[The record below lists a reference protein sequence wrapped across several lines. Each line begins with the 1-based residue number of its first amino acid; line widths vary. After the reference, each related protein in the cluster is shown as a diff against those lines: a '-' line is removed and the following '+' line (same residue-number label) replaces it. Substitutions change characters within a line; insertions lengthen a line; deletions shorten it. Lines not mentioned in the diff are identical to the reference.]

1 MTVKYAYTYLTMVA
15 GNRAGRAFLLD
26 PTDYNRIGRGLECDV
41 VLADPLCSRVH
52 AELVQEDDGWFL
64 KDSESRNGTYVN
76 DVRIDSVRLD
86 SGSRVRMGSTE
97 FTFHYSDEP
106 PTQATGTTEPSR
118 IIQQTPIVSDKTDE
132 FVIAALRH
140 ADNQHDL
147 LVLYRLAVQLLG
159 AEEPDEVTRIAL
171 HTLRERTKAAVVG
184 FLWATDDGQLKPSRV
199 IPADEADQILL
210 SESLTDIVLKHSQA
224 VWVANQGLETSES
237 LREYADA
244 ICVPMI
250 NNQQTLGAIHLYLRN
265 GSFRQV
271 DFDFAIS
278 LAHVVV
284 VALARSRRQATL
296 RVDHDRLRASSAA
309 SDMLIG
315 ECEAMR
321 TLKEKMTRIARA
333 TGCVLVRGESGTGK
347 ELVARA
353 IHKLSSREDRPLLCV
368 NCAAVPAELMES
380 QLFGHIKGA
389 FTSAHEDHEGWFRQA
404 DSGSLFL
411 DEVGELTPDGQAK
424 LLRVLE
430 GHAFLPVGGTEEVT
444 VDVRVIAATNRDLRE
459 AVQQK
464 RFREDLYY
472 RLSVFELVIPPLR
485 DRESDVELLLD
496 HFLNHFRVQ
505 HGRPQLK
512 LSDAARSRLLEYDWP
527 GNVRQLRNVI
537 DSATVLAASEEI
549 TCDDLGLYEAGTEQ
563 FETLNIAQ
571 WERKLIG
578 EALQRTQGNVPDAA
592 EMLGI
597 GRATLY
603 RKIDE
608 FNIER

>member
-1 MTVKYAYTYLTMVA
+1 V
-15 GNRAGRAFLLD
+15 
-26 PTDYNRIGRGLECDV
+26 I
-41 VLADPLCSRVH
+41 RV
-52 AELVQEDDGWFL
+52 
-64 KDSESRNGTYVN
+64 
-76 DVRIDSVRLD
+76 
-86 SGSRVRMGSTE
+86 
-97 FTFHYSDEP
+97 
-106 PTQATGTTEPSR
+106 
-118 IIQQTPIVSDKTDE
+118 
-132 FVIAALRH
+132 
-140 ADNQHDL
+140 
-147 LVLYRLAVQLLG
+147 
-159 AEEPDEVTRIAL
+159 AL

-184 FLWATDDGQLKPSRV
+184 FLWATDDGQLKPTRV
-199 IPADEADQILL
+199 IPAADSDQILL
-210 SESLTDIVLKHSQA
+210 SESLTDVVLKHSRA
-224 VWVANQGLETSES
+224 VWVANQGTLEPSES

-250 NNQQTLGAIHLYLRN
+250 HNQQTLGAIHLYLRN

-296 RVDHDRLRASSAA
+296 RVDHDRLRANSAA
-309 SDMLIG
+309 FDTLLG

-321 TLKEKMTRIARA
+321 TLKEKLSRVARA

-353 IHKLSSREDRPLLCV
+353 IHKLSSRADRPLLCV

-380 QLFGHIKGA
+380 QLFGHVKGA
-389 FTSAHEDHEGWFRQA
+389 FTSAHTDHEGWFRQA
-404 DSGSLFL
+404 DTGTLFL
-411 DEVGELTPDGQAK
+411 DEVGELTLEGQAK

-430 GHAFLPVGGTEEVT
+430 GHAFLPVGGSDEVN

-459 AVQQK
+459 AVPQK

-485 DRESDVELLLD
+485 ERQSDVELLID
-496 HFLNHFRVQ
+496 HFLNHFRIQ
-505 HGRPQLK
+505 HGRPQLQ
-512 LSDAARSRLLEYDWP
+512 LSPAARQRLIEYAWP

-537 DSATVLAASEEI
+537 DSATVLAAGPEI
-549 TCDDLGLYEAGTEQ
+549 VGDDLGLYDAGLDH
-563 FETLNIAQ
+563 FDTLNIAA
-571 WERKLIG
+571 WEERLIA
-578 EALQRTQGNVPDAA
+578 EALRRAEGSVPEAA
-592 EMLGI
+592 GMLGM

-608 FNIER
+608 YKIER